1 MLSKIIVD
9 EEIAKAKK
17 LIYDADKIAV
27 IAHSAPDGDAVGS
40 SMALYH
46 ALFSLDKETFVIYP
60 DPYPSFLNWINSVDK
75 AVIYSQ
81 QEEEAEAILSEVDLI
96 ICVDFNDPKRIGDLK
111 DALLKAEAPKVLL
124 DHHPFPSEEPWALSM
139 SYPEIASASE
149 LVFRLICR
157 IGHASE
163 INKYS
168 AEAIYT
174 GMMTD
179 TGGFTFNSNDEEVYY
194 IISELIRRGID
205 KDEIYKKVFNTY
217 TADRMRLMGY
227 VLSEKMKIFPEQK
240 TALIVL
246 TAEEQEQFNFQKG
259 DAEGFVNM
267 PLSIDGVIFSAF
279 FREDPEKIKISF
291 RSQGTFPVN
300 EFSARFF
307 NGGGHLNAAGG
318 ESYMS
323 LQETISLFENALPEY
338 TEQLNEELPKN

>member
-9 EEIAKAKK
+9 EQVVKAKK
-17 LIYDADKIAV
+17 LIYEADKIAV
-27 IAHSAPDGDAVGS
+27 IAHAAPDGDAVGS

-46 ALFSLDKETFVIYP
+46 ALYSLDKETFVIYP
-60 DPYPSFLNWINSVDK
+60 DPFPSFLGWINSVDK
-75 AVIYSQ
+75 AIIYSQ
-81 QEEEAEAILSEVDLI
+81 QKEEAEAVLNEVDLI
-96 ICVDFNDPKRIGDLK
+96 ICVDFNDPKRVGGLK
-111 DALLKAEAPKVLL
+111 DVLVNSEVTKIL
-124 DHHPFPSEEPWALSM
+124 IDHHPHPVMEPWKLVM
-139 SYPEIASASE
+139 SYPKIASTSE

-157 IGHASE
+157 IGHAAD

-179 TGGFTFNSNDEEVYY
+179 TGGFTFNSNNEEVYY
-194 IISELIRRGID
+194 IISELIRRGIN
-205 KDEIYKKVFNTY
+205 KDEIYRKVFNTY

-227 VLSEKMKIFPEQK
+227 VLAEKMKIFAEQK

-246 TAEEQEQFNFQKG
+246 TAEEQEKFNFQKG

-267 PLSIDGVIFSAF
+267 PLSIDGVVFSVF
-279 FREDPEKIKISF
+279 LREDPDKIKISL
-291 RSQGTFPVN
+291 RSQGSFPAN

-323 LQETISLFENALPEY
+323 LEETISLFENALPEY
-338 TEQLNEELPKN
+338 TEQLNQ

>member
-9 EEIAKAKK
+9 EQVAKAKT

-46 ALFSLDKETFVIYP
+46 ALYSLDKETFVIYP
-60 DPYPSFLNWINSVDK
+60 DPFPTFLNWINSVDK
-75 AVIYSQ
+75 AIIYSHQ
-81 QEEEAEAILSEVDLI
+81 KEEAEAILNDVDLI
-96 ICVDFNDPKRIGDLK
+96 ICVDFNDPKRVDGLK
-111 DALLKAEAPKVLL
+111 DALIKTEVTKILI
-124 DHHPFPSEEPWALSM
+124 DHHPNPVMEPWKLVM
-139 SYPEIASASE
+139 SYPQIASTSE

-157 IGHASE
+157 IGHAAD
-163 INKYS
+163 INKYC

-179 TGGFTFNSNDEEVYY
+179 TGGFTFNSNNEEVYY
-194 IISELIRRGID
+194 IISELIRRGIN
-205 KDEIYKKVFNTY
+205 KDEIYRKVFNTY

-246 TAEEQEQFNFQKG
+246 TAEEQEKFDFQKG

-279 FREDPEKIKISF
+279 FREDPDKIKISL

-323 LQETISLFENALPEY
+323 LEETISLFENALPEY
-338 TEQLNEELPKN
+338 TEQLNQ